1 MKMQDRLAA
10 MIENGYEEIERI
22 NGKIDEAMREAEKW
36 RTRRLD
42 LEEEIVEARV
52 TLNFLQLHQV
62 NVERNAEGVLVAS
75 MDPVEPT

>member
-10 MIENGYEEIERI
+10 MIQNSYEEIERI
-22 NGKIDEAMREAEKW
+22 NGRIDEAMREAEKW

-52 TLNFLQLHQV
+52 TLNFLQFHHLK
-62 NVERNAEGVLVAS
+62 VERNEEGVITTSVDS
-75 MDPVEPT
+75 VEPS